1 MQTVS
6 DECSEGGEEEEEE
19 EEEEKEKAIV
29 APFVLPLRWC
39 EHHAGRRR

>member
-1 MQTVS
+1 MQIVS
-6 DECSEGGEEEEEE
+6 DECSEGEEGEREDEET
-19 EEEEKEKAIV
+19 EEEKVIV